1 MIKKGFLTYLH
12 TFWILCVKKIVELAT
27 LHTFLFYVHVP
38 VLTVV
43 VVVVVVVVVPL
54 VGDGR
59 DVGVVS
65 GGATQLWAIWPAI
78 VAIREN

>member
-1 MIKKGFLTYLH
+1 
-12 TFWILCVKKIVELAT
+12 LCVKKIVELAT

-65 GGATQLWAIWPAI
+65 GGATQL
-78 VAIREN
+78 